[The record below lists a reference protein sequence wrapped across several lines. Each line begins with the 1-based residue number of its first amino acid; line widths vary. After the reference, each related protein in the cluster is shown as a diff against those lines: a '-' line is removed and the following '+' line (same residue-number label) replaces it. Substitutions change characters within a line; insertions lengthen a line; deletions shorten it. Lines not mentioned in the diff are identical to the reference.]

1 MIPNLI
7 PSTKHLLAR
16 KTSVVMLAAW
26 LPLLALPGD
35 AQQQRPNPE
44 AYYRAPGSV
53 LGKTVVLP
61 IGTTFEGRID
71 STIGSAHSRQGETFT
86 ISMSAPVLA
95 NGTDVLIPAG
105 SQVLGEV
112 VEAIPSGHVQ
122 HMKGYPKPIG
132 KLRVQLTGLRTPDGV
147 SYPMVASLAGENVQ
161 AGPHNLKPNSLIG
174 PGIGYVGSS
183 SSFDAVAPGMADRMR
198 NQHGGPQVVT
208 RQKLMS
214 DPIYGMDR
222 SMANTNQ
229 KQAIRSLVHQNRE
242 LVIHSGSPVTVK
254 LESPF
259 KIGIAPPPAAMDTMA
274 PPVDSSMTGGHRFA
288 PTGSGDTTM
297 QESQP
302 AAENPLPGILP
313 DVPHSSTVPA
323 PPPVQQQ
330 PPYQQPASPPQN
342 STGNS
347 SSF

>member
-1 MIPNLI
+1 MNGSKYLLI
-7 PSTKHLLAR
+7 RRAAITI
-16 KTSVVMLAAW
+16 LAASIS
-26 LPLLALPGD
+26 LIGSMSD

-44 AYYRAPGSV
+44 AYYRAPGTV

-86 ISMSAPVLA
+86 ISMTAPVLA

-161 AGPHNLKPNSLIG
+161 SGPHNQKPNSMLG
-174 PGIGYVGSS
+174 PGIGYVGSP
-183 SSFDAVAPGMADRMR
+183 SSFDAVAPGLADRMR
-198 NQHGGPQVVT
+198 NQRGGPQAMT
-208 RQKLMS
+208 KQKLLS
-214 DPIYGMDR
+214 DPIYGVDR
-222 SMANTNQ
+222 TSANSNQ
-229 KQAIRSLVHQNRE
+229 KQAIRSLVHQGRD
-242 LVIHSGSPVTVK
+242 LVIHTGSPVTIK
-254 LESPF
+254 LESAF
-259 KIGIAPPPAAMDTMA
+259 KIGVAPPPAALDTMA
-274 PPVDSSMTGGHRFA
+274 PPVDSSMNGGHRFA
-288 PTGSGDTTM
+288 PTGSGETM
-297 QESQP
+297 SQESQP
-302 AAENPLPGILP
+302 AADNPLPGILP
-313 DVPHSSTVPA
+313 DVPHSSTA
-323 PPPVQQQ
+323 PMAPSSPQQM
-330 PPYQQPASPPQN
+330 PDQQLPPPQN
-342 STGNS
+342 RSGNS